1 MSQTKE
7 PYRGAADGALAP
19 GAGGASGASGGAGGA
34 GGDRDARLARIQAAH
49 ERLMTLLAAT
59 HTAEFLEVG
68 MTMSQA
74 KVLYLV
80 ASAGEIHMAE
90 LPARLGVS
98 LSTVSGLVDRLVDH
112 DLVDRREDPAD
123 RRQVIIR
130 PTAGG
135 LAAMDRF
142 HDLNA
147 RQLRELLDRVDPAD
161 LPQVER
167 AYTVLVEA
175 AASMPD
181 AVRGAGPAAATTA
194 PRTVIDS
201 RKEGL

>member
-7 PYRGAADGALAP
+7 PYRGAAGARLAP
-19 GAGGASGASGGAGGA
+19 GAGGTGGAPGA
-34 GGDRDARLARIQAAH
+34 PGDRDARLARIQAAH

-123 RRQVIIR
+123 RRQVIVR

-167 AYTVLVEA
+167 AYAVLVDA

-181 AVRGAGPAAATTA
+181 AIRGADTAAATTA
-194 PRTVIDS
+194 PRTVTDS

>member
-1 MSQTKE
+1 LENTKHLSQTKE
-7 PYRGAADGALAP
+7 SSGGTAEPDGGPP
-19 GAGGASGASGGAGGA
+19 GRAASGGE
-34 GGDRDARLARIQAAH
+34 RDARLARIQAAH

-112 DLVDRREDPAD
+112 GLVDRREDPAD
-123 RRQVIIR
+123 RRQVLVR
-130 PTAGG
+130 PTEGG
-135 LAAMDRF
+135 MAAMDRF

-147 RQLRELLDRVDPAD
+147 RQLRGLLDRVDPAD
-161 LPQVER
+161 LPQIER
-167 AYTVLVEA
+167 AYALLVEA
-175 AASMPD
+175 AASLPD
-181 AVRGAGPAAATTA
+181 AVRAAGPTAAPSDPQHA
-194 PRTVIDS
+194 IDS

>member
-1 MSQTKE
+1 LENTKHLSQTKE
-7 PYRGAADGALAP
+7 SSGGTAEPDGGPP
-19 GAGGASGASGGAGGA
+19 GRAASGGE
-34 GGDRDARLARIQAAH
+34 RDARLARIQAAH

-98 LSTVSGLVDRLVDH
+98 LSTVSGLVDR
-112 DLVDRREDPAD
+112 REDPAD
-123 RRQVIIR
+123 RRQVLVR
-130 PTAGG
+130 PTEGG
-135 LAAMDRF
+135 MAAMDRF

-147 RQLRELLDRVDPAD
+147 RQLRGLLDRVDPAD
-161 LPQVER
+161 LPQIER
-167 AYTVLVEA
+167 AYALLVEA
-175 AASMPD
+175 AASLPD
-181 AVRGAGPAAATTA
+181 AVRAAGPTAAPSDPQHA
-194 PRTVIDS
+194 IDS